1 MSLSTV
7 DKTTS
12 KDITTDKVD
21 LSKYK
26 HDKDYVPTEYGDAKD
41 LSPTSYLG
49 AYHFEK
55 LRWQDIIYIG
65 QHTYSDGAGVS
76 ELIER
81 SGNEY
86 TCAVGMELQ
95 HRRFSK
101 QQIFNVLRQDP
112 SLCELGD
119 EFHSYF
125 LNSDDVDMWDQLA
138 ERVRNIESYITR
150 HLSVLRI
157 LAKNHIEPNPIDE
170 WQDAL
175 S

>member
-1 MSLSTV
+1 MSLPTI
-7 DKTTS
+7 DKTLT

-21 LSKYK
+21 LTKYRS
-26 HDKDYVPTEYGDAKD
+26 DKDYVPTEKSDIIQG
-41 LSPTSYLG
+41 LNPTSYLG

-55 LRWQDIIYIG
+55 LKWQDIIYIA
-65 QHTYSDGAGVS
+65 QHTYSDGGGVT

-112 SLCELGD
+112 SLCEFGD

-125 LNSDDVDMWDQLA
+125 LNSDDVDMWDQLLK
-138 ERVRNIESYITR
+138 RVRNIESYIQQ
-150 HLSVLRI
+150 HLPTISCLLYTSPSPR
-157 LAKNHIEPNPIDE
+157 D
-170 WQDAL
+170 
-175 S
+175 